1 MVLYRGFANYMTL
14 EPHLVL
20 MAKSPSFISQAFDP
34 LFPSMNYLLKV
45 FCLCENITFCF
56 ALSLYCNISNTVCVG
71 RNMYMCMKNI
81 CFDNVKAIR

>member
-1 MVLYRGFANYMTL
+1 MVLYGGFANCMTL

-45 FCLCENITFCF
+45 FCLCKTITFCL
-56 ALSLYCNISNTVCVG
+56 ALFLYCNISNSVCVCEG
-71 RNMYMCMKNI
+71 TCI
-81 CFDNVKAIR
+81 CV

>member
-20 MAKSPSFISQAFDP
+20 MAKSPSFISQTFDP

-45 FCLCENITFCF
+45 FHSCLILGE
-56 ALSLYCNISNTVCVG
+56 LLYNYIIVIPWAT
-71 RNMYMCMKNI
+71 MYLLI
-81 CFDNVKAIR
+81 

>member
-45 FCLCENITFCF
+45 FAFVRT
-56 ALSLYCNISNTVCVG
+56 
-71 RNMYMCMKNI
+71 
-81 CFDNVKAIR
+81 